1 MVIFQNEFGI
11 VRQDILELKGL
22 EAYCPYGIVFM
33 DKHFSDPATC
43 VIKALCLLTKYSGIR
58 E

>member
-1 MVIFQNEFGI
+1 MFIFQNEI
-11 VRQDILELKGL
+11 EIIRQDILELKGL
-22 EAYCPYGIVFM
+22 ETYCPYAIVLM
-33 DKHFSDPATC
+33 DKHLSDPATY